1 MMKKI
6 TIQSIIR
13 NSFIAAGFL
22 SMTVASAQFAGDW
35 KLAPKDRSFEVGP
48 AKGDYS
54 WWGVPLS
61 EVTGVRACQF
71 DDIYN
76 FGADGTFKNVLGTET
91 YLEGWQ
97 GGNGCGAPVAPH
109 DGTSAGKWM
118 YDATAQTLTIVG
130 KGSYMGLAKVYNG
143 GELTAPANAKDTIV
157 YDVLSMTSSELSL
170 GCSIGGGYWKFDF
183 VKDMPALN
191 PEGSWS
197 FAPKAGCFKV
207 GPSKGDYSWWG
218 LPAGDLTV
226 RACQLDDRF
235 VFNADGS
242 FENIMDGSTWLE
254 GWQGSDGCGTPVAPH
269 DGSTKGSWK
278 ADKDNGTITIIG
290 KGSFL
295 GLAKVFNGGEL
306 AKPADAKDTIVYPA
320 MINGDTMIVEIAIA
334 NGAHWYFEF
343 VRSEAP
349 IGSVS
354 SFNTGMKVYPNPT
367 NGMISFEFDRAST
380 VQNAVIYNSV
390 GMRVMEVSNTNNI
403 NVASLPVGT
412 YFVNVTTANGVFTS
426 RFIKQ

>member
-1 MMKKI
+1 MKKI

-76 FGADGTFKNVLGTET
+76 FGADGSFKNVLGTET
-91 YLEGWQ
+91 YLEAWQ
-97 GGNGCGAPVAPH
+97 SGNGCGAPVAPH
-109 DGTSAGKWM
+109 DGSSAGKWM

-157 YDVLSMTSSELSL
+157 YDVLSMTSSALSL

-183 VKDMPALN
+183 VKEMPALN

-197 FAPKAGCFKV
+197 FANKAGCFKV
-207 GPSKGDYSWWG
+207 GPAKGDYSWWG
-218 LPAGDLTV
+218 LPVGDLTA

-254 GWQGSDGCGTPVAPH
+254 NWQGKDGCGTPVAPH
-269 DGSTKGSWK
+269 DGTSKGKWV
-278 ADKDNGTITIIG
+278 ADKNNGTITIIG

-295 GLAKVFNGGEL
+295 GLAKVYNGGEL
-306 AKPADAKDTIVYPA
+306 TKPVDAKDTIIYPA
-320 MINGDTMIVEIAIA
+320 VIKGDTMVVEIAIA
-334 NGAHWYFEF
+334 NGAHWYYEF
-343 VRSEAP
+343 VRSSAP
-349 IGSVS
+349 IGSVAT
-354 SFNTGMKVYPNPT
+354 FNTGMKVYPNPT

-380 VQNAVIYNSV
+380 VQNAVIYNTV
-390 GMRVMEVSNTNNI
+390 GMRVMEVANTNNV

>member
-13 NSFIAAGFL
+13 NSIIAAGFL
-22 SMTVASAQFAGDW
+22 SMAVASAQFAGNW
-35 KLAPKDRSFEVGP
+35 KLAPKARAFEVGP

-54 WWGVPLS
+54 WWGVPAE

-71 DDIYN
+71 DDVFN
-76 FGADGTFKNVLGTET
+76 FGADGSFKNELGTQT

-97 GGNGCGAPVAPH
+97 GGNGCGTPVAPH
-109 DGTSAGKWM
+109 DGSTTGKWM
-118 YDATAQTLTIVG
+118 YDETAKTLTIIG
-130 KGSYMGLAKVYNG
+130 KGCFMGLPKPYNG
-143 GELTAPANAKDTIV
+143 GELTSPANAKDTIV
-157 YDVLSMTSSELSL
+157 YEVDAMTSNTMTLL
-170 GCSIGGGYWKFDF
+170 ISIGGGYWKYDF
-183 VKDMPALN
+183 VKEMPALN
-191 PEGSWS
+191 PEGSWK
-197 FAPKAGCFKV
+197 FANKAGCFKV

-218 LPAGDLTV
+218 LPASDLTV

-343 VRSEAP
+343 VRSAAP

-354 SFNTGMKVYPNPT
+354 TFNTGMKVYPNPT
-367 NGMISFEFDRAST
+367 NGMISFEFDRASA
-380 VQNAVIYNSV
+380 VQNAVIYNTV
-390 GMRVMEVSNTNNI
+390 GMRVLEVANASQI